1 MPDEMDKRRNTFIV
15 AMIAIAGAIA
25 ILLYVGGCNPYSAAW
40 RTMDGVIKARDL
52 TAQQLAG
59 VAKAKNLECVA
70 AHGTKTPAYATCI
83 KPTRDILEH
92 WQKQARPAIN
102 SALQITA
109 ASVQIAERVKSDEK
123 IDWLAILKP
132 AACALFAVVKSW
144 GHYLPDKG
152 KTALLVILP
161 FGELLCL

>member
-1 MPDEMDKRRNTFIV
+1 MPDEFSKRRNTFIA

-25 ILLYVGGCNPYSAAW
+25 ILLYLGGCNPYAVAW

-59 VAKAKNLECVA
+59 VAKQKNLECVA
-70 AHGTKTPAYATCI
+70 AHGVKTPAYTACI

-109 ASVQIAERVKSDEK
+109 ASVQIAERVKDSK
-123 IDWLAILKP
+123 IDWLAILRP
-132 AACALFAVVKSW
+132 AACALWRCVKSW

-152 KTALLVILP
+152 QTALLAINP
-161 FGELLCL
+161 FGEMLCK